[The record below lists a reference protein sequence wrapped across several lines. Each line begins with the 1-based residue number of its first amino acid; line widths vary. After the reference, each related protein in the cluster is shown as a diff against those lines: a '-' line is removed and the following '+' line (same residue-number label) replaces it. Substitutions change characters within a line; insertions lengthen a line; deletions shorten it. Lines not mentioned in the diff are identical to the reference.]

1 MTADM
6 IQETGKLQIR
16 RKPGVSDT
24 TFQFAEPSTPTNLNH
39 NQVGSEVQAKVS
51 GDVRWQLCIA

>member
-24 TFQFAEPSTPTNLNH
+24 TFQFTEPSTPTNMHH
-39 NQVGSEVQAKVS
+39 NQVGYEVQAKAS